1 MTAKIGMP
9 LCVGRQIHVLTPT
22 NGQLGQWVEGFM
34 QRYEYRVVPAP
45 RKGEK
50 ARGLKTVEERFAY
63 ALTAMMN
70 KMGVEGWEYQ
80 RADALPCDERVG
92 LTGTKTVFQNML
104 VFRRPAAEVAC
115 ELVETTTATPL
126 RLMSATPPFDP
137 ASTGPVLGAATQPAG
152 AAPAL
157 GSAKPDPAAEDVAP
171 LVANGVASRSF
182 FR

>member
-1 MTAKIGMP
+1 
-9 LCVGRQIHVLTPT
+9 
-22 NGQLGQWVEGFM
+22 M

-50 ARGLKTVEERFAY
+50 VRGLKTVEERFAY
-63 ALTAMMN
+63 ALTTMMN

-92 LTGTKTVFQNML
+92 LTGSKTVFQNVL
-104 VFRRPAAEVAC
+104 VFRRPAAEVGC

-126 RLMSATPPFDP
+126 RLTAAEAPMPVTA
-137 ASTGPVLGAATQPAG
+137 PVLGAASQPAG
-152 AAPAL
+152 TAPAL
-157 GSAKPDPAAEDVAP
+157 GPANPDGAAEEAPALANGTAPGPAA
-171 LVANGVASRSF
+171 RSV

>member
-1 MTAKIGMP
+1 
-9 LCVGRQIHVLTPT
+9 
-22 NGQLGQWVEGFM
+22 M
-34 QRYEYRVVPAP
+34 QRYEYRVMPAP

-63 ALTAMMN
+63 TLTAMMN

-92 LTGTKTVFQNML
+92 LTGTKTAFQNML
-104 VFRRPAAEVAC
+104 VFRRPAPDVAC

-126 RLMSATPPFDP
+126 RLMSADMT
-137 ASTGPVLGAATQPAG
+137 AQSATAPVLGAANQPAG

-157 GSAKPDPAAEDVAP
+157 GPANPEVAAE
-171 LVANGVASRSF
+171 
-182 FR
+182 